1 MTDSDLIS
9 RLAAHRTIG
18 TAPREELEW
27 LAGHG
32 SIRTFEAGTVV
43 TGEGE
48 PIDSMW
54 VVLSGHISFH
64 GGRGATRGKIAD
76 WYAGDAAGLLPYSRL
91 QTSPGEAIAEE
102 RTETFQLGRDQF
114 PGLLREAPVITTALV
129 HVMLDRARH
138 FTTSYLQDEKMAS
151 LGKLSAGLAH
161 ELNNPASAAARSAK
175 LLTSSI
181 AEACAAARA
190 LGAAGL
196 SGEQNAVVMQVQHSS
211 VGDKTRLWSALE
223 FGDRE
228 DVFEGWLEEHGID
241 SNLAPALAETALTVA
256 DLDELARELTPV
268 QLEAAVSWISAQHSA
283 RVLTIEVERSAARIH
298 DLVSAVKRFTWM
310 DRATVADPVSIKQ
323 GIEDTIIVLASK
335 TRARSA
341 VIRTELPPDLPKVR
355 GFGGELNQVWHNLV
369 DNALDAISEGGTVEV
384 RALPRRDHVV
394 VEIRDDGSGV
404 PADVRDRIFD
414 PFFTTKGVGLG
425 SGLGLDIVRRI
436 VVRHNGD
443 IEVESEPGCTV
454 FRIVL
459 PSASAGDTVPGNGLG
474 PTEAGE

>member
-1 MTDSDLIS
+1 MTDSDVIS
-9 RLAAHRTIG
+9 RLAGHRTIG
-18 TAPREELEW
+18 AAPREELEW
-27 LAGHG
+27 LAHRGT
-32 SIRTFEAGTVV
+32 IRSFEAGEVMRP
-43 TGEGE
+43 EGA
-48 PIDSMW
+48 PIDTMW
-54 VVLSGHISFH
+54 VVLSGHITFH

-91 QTSPGEAIAEE
+91 KTSPGEAIAEE
-102 RTETFQLGRDQF
+102 RTETFEVGREH
-114 PGLLREAPVITTALV
+114 LTRMISEAPAITTALV

-181 AEACAAARA
+181 ADACAAARA

-196 SGEQNAVVMQVQHSS
+196 SDEQNSVVMQIQSSS

-228 DVFEGWLEEHGID
+228 DGFEGWLEEHD
-241 SNLAPALAETALTVA
+241 VDVDLAPALAETALTAA
-256 DLDELARELTPV
+256 DLDELAQELTPE
-268 QLEAAVSWISAQHSA
+268 QLEAAVRWISAQHSA
-283 RVLTIEVERSAARIH
+283 RILTIEVERSAARIH

-310 DRATVADPVSIKQ
+310 DRATVAEPVSIRQ

-341 VIRTELPPDLPKVR
+341 VIRTELPPDLPQVR
-355 GFGGELNQVWHNLV
+355 GLGGELNQVWHNLV
-369 DNALDAISEGGTVEV
+369 DNALDAIREGGTVEV
-384 RALPRRDHVV
+384 RALTRRDQVV
-394 VEIRDDGSGV
+394 VEIRDDGNGV
-404 PADVRDRIFD
+404 PAEVRDRIFD

-443 IEVESEPGCTV
+443 IELESEPGCTI
-454 FRIVL
+454 FRVVL
-459 PSASAGDTVPGNGLG
+459 PSVAA
-474 PTEAGE
+474 

>member
-1 MTDSDLIS
+1 MTDTDLIS
-9 RLAAHRTIG
+9 RLAEHRTIG
-18 TAPREELEW
+18 AAPRDELEW
-27 LAGHG
+27 LAARGT
-32 SIRTFEAGTVV
+32 IRTFEAGEVMRP
-43 TGEGE
+43 EGA

-76 WYAGDAAGLLPYSRL
+76 WFAGDAAGLLPYSRL
-91 QTSPGEAIAEE
+91 KTSPGEAIADE
-102 RTETFQLGRDQF
+102 RTEMFEIGREHLDRMT
-114 PGLLREAPVITTALV
+114 REAPSLTTALV

-181 AEACAAARA
+181 ADACAAARA

-196 SGEQNAVVMQVQHSS
+196 TGEQNASVMRVQSSS

-228 DVFEGWLEEHGID
+228 DDYESWLEEHD
-241 SNLAPALAETALTVA
+241 CDVNLAPALAETALTVA
-256 DLDELARELTPV
+256 DLDELAQELDSV
-268 QLEAAVSWISAQHSA
+268 QLEAAVRWVAAQHSA
-283 RVLTIEVERSAARIH
+283 RVLTIELERSAARIH

-310 DRATVADPVSIKQ
+310 DRATVADPVSIRQ

-369 DNALDAISEGGTVEV
+369 DNALDAISDGGTVEV
-384 RALPRRDHVV
+384 RALTRRDHVV

-436 VVRHNGD
+436 IVRHNGD
-443 IEVESEPGCTV
+443 IEMESEPGCTV

-459 PSASAGDTVPGNGLG
+459 PSAPA
-474 PTEAGE
+474 

>member
-9 RLAAHRTIG
+9 RLASHRTIG
-18 TAPREELEW
+18 VAPREELEW
-27 LAGHG
+27 LAQRGT
-32 SIRTFEAGTVV
+32 IRTFEAGEIMRH
-43 TGEGE
+43 EGAA
-48 PIDSMW
+48 IDTMW
-54 VVLSGHISFH
+54 LVLSGHISFH

-91 QTSPGEAIAEE
+91 KTSPGEAIAEE
-102 RTETFQLGRDQF
+102 RTETFEVGREHF
-114 PGLLREAPVITTALV
+114 TGMISEAPAITNELV

-181 AEACAAARA
+181 GDACAAARA
-190 LGAAGL
+190 LGASGL
-196 SGEQNAVVMQVQHSS
+196 SDEQNAAVMEVQGAS

-228 DVFEGWLEEHGID
+228 DVFESWLEEHD
-241 SNLAPALAETALTVA
+241 ADVNLAPALAETALTTV
-256 DLDELARELTPV
+256 DLDELAQELTPV
-268 QLEAAVSWISAQHSA
+268 QLAAAVRWVATQHSA
-283 RVLTIEVERSAARIH
+283 RILTIEVERSAARIH

-310 DRATVADPVSIKQ
+310 DRATVAEPLSIRQ

-335 TRARSA
+335 TRAKSA
-341 VIRTELPPDLPKVR
+341 VIRAKLPPDLPKVR
-355 GFGGELNQVWHNLV
+355 ALGGELNQVWHNLL
-369 DNALDAISEGGTVEV
+369 DNALDAINEGGTVEV
-384 RALPRRDHVV
+384 RAFARRDQVV
-394 VEIRDDGSGV
+394 VEIADEGNGV
-404 PADVRDRIFD
+404 PPEVRDRIFD
-414 PFFTTKGVGLG
+414 PFFTTKGVGHG

-443 IEVESEPGCTV
+443 IELESEPGCTV
-454 FRIVL
+454 FRVVL
-459 PSASAGDTVPGNGLG
+459 PSAP
-474 PTEAGE
+474 E

>member
-9 RLAAHRTIG
+9 RLAGHRTIG
-18 TAPREELEW
+18 VAPREELEW
-27 LAGHG
+27 LAQRGI
-32 SIRTFEAGTVV
+32 IRTFEAGEVMRH
-43 TGEGE
+43 EGAA
-48 PIDSMW
+48 IDTMW
-54 VVLSGHISFH
+54 LVLSGHISFH

-91 QTSPGEAIAEE
+91 KTSPGEAIAEE
-102 RTETFQLGRDQF
+102 HTETFEVGREHF
-114 PGLLREAPVITTALV
+114 TGMISEAPVITNELV

-181 AEACAAARA
+181 ADACAAARA

-196 SGEQNAVVMQVQHSS
+196 SDEQNAAVVEVQSAS

-228 DVFEGWLEEHGID
+228 DVFESWLEEHD
-241 SNLAPALAETALTVA
+241 ADVNLAPALAETALTTV
-256 DLDELARELTPV
+256 DLDDLAQELTPV
-268 QLEAAVSWISAQHSA
+268 QLEAAVRWIATQHSA
-283 RVLTIEVERSAARIH
+283 RILTIEVERSAARIH

-310 DRATVADPVSIKQ
+310 DRATVAEPLSIRQ

-335 TRARSA
+335 TRAKSA
-341 VIRTELPPDLPKVR
+341 VIRAKLPPDLPKVR
-355 GFGGELNQVWHNLV
+355 ALGGELNQVWHNLL
-369 DNALDAISEGGTVEV
+369 DNALDAINEGGTVEV
-384 RALPRRDHVV
+384 RAFARRDQVV
-394 VEIRDDGSGV
+394 VEIADEGSGV
-404 PADVRDRIFD
+404 PAEVRDRIFD
-414 PFFTTKGVGLG
+414 PFFTTKGVGHG

-443 IEVESEPGCTV
+443 IELESEPGCTV
-454 FRIVL
+454 FRVVL
-459 PSASAGDTVPGNGLG
+459 PSAP
-474 PTEAGE
+474 E

>member
-9 RLAAHRTIG
+9 RLVEHRTIG
-18 TAPREELEW
+18 AAPREELEW
-27 LAGHG
+27 LASHG
-32 SIRTFEAGTVV
+32 SPRAFEAGEVV
-43 TGEGE
+43 TAEGE

-54 VVLSGHISFH
+54 VVLSGHISFY

-91 QTSPGEAIAEE
+91 RISPGEAIAEE
-102 RTETFQLGRDQF
+102 RTETFQMGREHF
-114 PGLLREAPVITTALV
+114 PGLLREAPAITTALV

-181 AEACAAARA
+181 ADACAAARA

-196 SGEQNAVVMQVQHSS
+196 SDEQNAGVMQIQSSS

-228 DVFEGWLEEHGID
+228 DGFEGWLEEHD
-241 SNLAPALAETALTVA
+241 VDVDLAPALAETALTAA
-256 DLDELARELTPV
+256 DLDELAQQLTPV
-268 QLEAAVSWISAQHSA
+268 QLEAAVRWIAAQHSA
-283 RVLTIEVERSAARIH
+283 RVLTIELERSAARIH

-310 DRATVADPVSIKQ
+310 DRVTVAEPVSIAQ
-323 GIEDTIIVLASK
+323 GLEDTITVLASK

-341 VIRTELPPDLPKVR
+341 VIRAEFAPDLPKVR
-355 GFGGELNQVWHNLV
+355 ALGGELNQVWHNLL
-369 DNALDAISEGGTVEV
+369 DNALDAISGGGTVEV
-384 RALPRRDHVV
+384 RAFARRDRVV
-394 VEIRDDGSGV
+394 VEIRDDGDGI
-404 PADVRDRIFD
+404 PAEVRDRIFD

-443 IEVESEPGCTV
+443 IEIESKPGCTV

-459 PSASAGDTVPGNGLG
+459 PSAPA
-474 PTEAGE
+474 